1 MDTPF
6 TFIDRAI
13 TLEFYQDPTEQVK
26 LYLGDVLEE
35 KIARAVAHYDEDHTL
50 SEDVKNLREL
60 MGQENADR
68 LLARAEPVDR
78 LTVLELLS
86 YTVRRC
92 REEQAKKLLALAED

>member
-26 LYLGDVLEE
+26 LYLGDVLED
-35 KIARAVAHYDEDHTL
+35 KIARAVAHYDEKHTL
-50 SEDVKNLREL
+50 SEDVENLREL